1 MAASFDGRA
10 EKLDEYCSDIRS
22 TDARFAEGMNV
33 GASYAMSAL

>member
-10 EKLDEYCSDIRS
+10 EKLDEYCSDTRS

-33 GASYAMSAL
+33 GASYAMSAF